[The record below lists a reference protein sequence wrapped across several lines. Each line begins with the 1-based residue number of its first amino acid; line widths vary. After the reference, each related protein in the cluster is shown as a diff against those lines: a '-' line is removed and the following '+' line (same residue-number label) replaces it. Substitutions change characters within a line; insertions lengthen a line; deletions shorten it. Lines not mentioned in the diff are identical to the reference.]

1 MQPNA
6 QINAK
11 KIQRRHRPSRQAYD
25 PPRPSSQET
34 PPIPGGLH
42 TQRGVV
48 SPPWTGFHLTQE
60 WTAPSPHARA
70 TGSRRPASSHQCPEP
85 LPALQ
90 TGAQTDW
97 TTESKDF
104 GFPWGQQRPLEK
116 RGGPCVHLTLST
128 RWATPADAR
137 AGDLRDVLAGAPL
150 ASSGS
155 GTEAVGPGHPCRAQ
169 GRADS
174 AFPHCRRSLLLGHCT
189 HRITGDSS

>member
-1 MQPNA
+1 ML
-6 QINAK
+6 K

-48 SPPWTGFHLTQE
+48 SPPWTGFPPHTGTDSTFPPRRGDRKPVASIQPPVPRAL
-60 WTAPSPHARA
+60 AGSPDR
-70 TGSRRPASSHQCPEP
+70 SPDS
-85 LPALQ
+85 
-90 TGAQTDW
+90 DW

-104 GFPWGQQRPLEK
+104 GFPWGQQRHLEK

-137 AGDLRDVLAGAPL
+137 AGGLRDVSAGAPL

-155 GTEAVGPGHPCRAQ
+155 GTEAAGPGHPC
-169 GRADS
+169 
-174 AFPHCRRSLLLGHCT
+174 
-189 HRITGDSS
+189 

>member
-34 PPIPGGLH
+34 PPIPGALH

-60 WTAPSPHARA
+60 WTAPSRHARA

-90 TGAQTDW
+90 TGAQTL
-97 TTESKDF
+97 T
-104 GFPWGQQRPLEK
+104 GQPSPRTLAF
-116 RGGPCVHLTLST
+116 RGGSRGPWRSGVVPACTSLCQQGGLHPQMPGLGTSETSWQVHPWRLQDQEPRQWALATRAEPRAERTLHFLT
-128 RWATPADAR
+128 
-137 AGDLRDVLAGAPL
+137 
-150 ASSGS
+150 
-155 GTEAVGPGHPCRAQ
+155 VGGHF
-169 GRADS
+169 S
-174 AFPHCRRSLLLGHCT
+174 
-189 HRITGDSS
+189 